1 MSNKPKNLSKNK
13 TKSSIKRAKK
23 DFFVKATPSI
33 EEIDFLSI
41 LLDRDLGIKEGTLI
55 HCTFDFTLVET
66 LDGICPDDTKR
77 IVFHKFNKN
86 TILLFLGLIYDQNNS
101 CIAAKVVN
109 NERVCIVPF
118 ATFEETRSETNTQ
131 PEDFVD
137 FFSCIFVRWD
147 KQYIKFNYNLL

>member
-1 MSNKPKNLSKNK
+1 MS
-13 TKSSIKRAKK
+13 TKLRKSPGAKKGSIKRAKK
-23 DFFVKATPSI
+23 DYSFNLVPSI

-41 LLDRDLGIKEGTLI
+41 LLDRDLNIKEGTLI
-55 HCTFDFTLVET
+55 HSTFDFTLVET
-66 LDGICPDDTKR
+66 IDGLYPEDTKR
-77 IVFHKFNKN
+77 ILFHKFNKN
-86 TILLFLGLIYDQNNS
+86 TILLFLGLIYDENNS

-118 ATFEETRSETNTQ
+118 ATFEETKNDTMTQ

-147 KQYIKFNYNLL
+147 KQNI